1 MANAGLAEAMLRYL
15 PRSHSISLDEYA
27 GAENGTRDRR
37 LGIWSADI
45 ESPRLYRRGKSSS
58 KP

>member
-1 MANAGLAEAMLRYL
+1 MVNAGLDEAMLRYL

-27 GAENGTRDRR
+27 EAENRPRDRR
-37 LGIWSADI
+37 LGIWSAEI
-45 ESPRLYRRGKSSS
+45 ESPHLYRRGKSSS